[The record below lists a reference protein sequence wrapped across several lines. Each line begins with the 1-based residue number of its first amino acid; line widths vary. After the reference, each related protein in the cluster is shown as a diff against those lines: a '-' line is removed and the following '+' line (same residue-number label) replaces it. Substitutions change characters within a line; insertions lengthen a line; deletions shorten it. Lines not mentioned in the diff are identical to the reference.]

1 MDIIKNYITIPFAK
15 IQIVTLMIYDLLSK
29 PSTYSRLIFLP
40 KNIFIYYHAYAR
52 LRLKENCQLGS

>member
-15 IQIVTLMIYDLLSK
+15 FSFKILNIIASH
-29 PSTYSRLIFLP
+29 FLP
-40 KNIFIYYHAYAR
+40 KNILIYYHAYAR